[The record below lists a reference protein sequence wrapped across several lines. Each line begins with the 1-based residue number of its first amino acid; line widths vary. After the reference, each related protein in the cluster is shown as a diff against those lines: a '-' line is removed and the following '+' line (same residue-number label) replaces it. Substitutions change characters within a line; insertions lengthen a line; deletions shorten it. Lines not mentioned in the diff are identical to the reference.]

1 MVRLVRRW
9 RRGAD
14 DAESE
19 HHGHGLHDLDDLEMA
34 DLSNDARTKT
44 IMVRAKLCRAL
55 NCDKVVKTDDEVTAM
70 QNNLFDLISE
80 DPYLSETI
88 TSPDVCATLGRIKYV
103 REVMLGLQPDQD
115 AVMDL
120 CQKHRDMIETITEAN
135 RSLLVEVGQLMASQN
150 AEEKALKDE
159 EKAAEKET
167 KRLEKIAEREQKKT
181 QKKQEK
187 EMMKNEA
194 AAERARSKAEEKAQ
208 AAKDALDAEAEAAKT
223 GEPPA
228 TTTGK
233 GGGKRRARV
242 GAASELSAYDPT
254 ILRCKL
260 PASFHT
266 SPYEDLTEFIRMI
279 ACNIDMVH
287 LLKSKA
293 TFKKAIQHLPHISKD
308 SALSYSKKLQAV
320 PLLVTMLVVGWFGL
334 LVCWFVGLLVGWFV
348 CWFDLLVCLL
358 VDVFV
363 GWLLVGVAAGDL
375 SIYLIVNDWYHKT
388 VLKVVKSKKCNNV
401 TTEDSGPEQNCP
413 KFRI

>member
-1 MVRLVRRW
+1 MKRSIKKQCSSYTSTSICFKSNQYNVHLALSPSCQATTTFRNVENLLVKLVRRW
-9 RRGAD
+9 RGGAE

-19 HHGHGLHDLDDLEMA
+19 HHGLHDLDDLEMA
-34 DLSNDARTKT
+34 DLNNDARTKT

-55 NCDKVVKTDDEVTAM
+55 NCDKFVKTDDEVTAM

-120 CQKHRDMIETITEAN
+120 CQKQRDMIETLTGAN
-135 RSLLVEVGQLMASQN
+135 RSLLVEVGQPMASQN

-159 EKAAEKET
+159 ENAAEKET

-187 EMMKNEA
+187 EMMKKDA

-208 AAKDALDAEAEAAKT
+208 AAKDALDAEAAKT
-223 GEPPA
+223 GETPA

-254 ILRCKL
+254 ILRL
-260 PASFHT
+260 
-266 SPYEDLTEFIRMI
+266 I
-279 ACNIDMVH
+279 
-287 LLKSKA
+287 
-293 TFKKAIQHLPHISKD
+293 PHIAS
-308 SALSYSKKLQAV
+308 
-320 PLLVTMLVVGWFGL
+320 
-334 LVCWFVGLLVGWFV
+334 
-348 CWFDLLVCLL
+348 
-358 VDVFV
+358 
-363 GWLLVGVAAGDL
+363 
-375 SIYLIVNDWYHKT
+375 
-388 VLKVVKSKKCNNV
+388 
-401 TTEDSGPEQNCP
+401 
-413 KFRI
+413 